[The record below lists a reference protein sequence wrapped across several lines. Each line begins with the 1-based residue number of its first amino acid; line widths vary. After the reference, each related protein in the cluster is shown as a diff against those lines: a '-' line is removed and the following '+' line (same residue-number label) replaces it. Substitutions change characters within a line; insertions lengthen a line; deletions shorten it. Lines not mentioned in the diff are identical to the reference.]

1 MGDEF
6 NIDKVE
12 SLICTVQEAELSD
25 ISKII
30 KEMITIKNSKHKP
43 GEKKKKPYNIVEKI
57 NLNNISKSVASKIK
71 KYHIDSYDIVDEA
84 LKCISEYD
92 ISIKEDLYDYYW
104 DVYMDILIELG
115 IDDDDYEKIKENVDN
130 IYMEILR
137 KTNNQIFIGKKS
149 DIPTNKKVTYIGAIT
164 SYVFYKCKF
173 LIPIENL
180 SY

>member
-1 MGDEF
+1 MEDEF

-12 SLICTVQEAELSD
+12 SLICNVQESELSD

-30 KEMITIKNSKHKP
+30 KEMISIKNSKHKP
-43 GEKKKKPYNIVEKI
+43 AEKKKKPYNIVEKI
-57 NLNNISKSVASKIK
+57 NLNNISKNVASKIK

-92 ISIKEDLYDYYW
+92 ISIKDDLYDYYW
-104 DVYMDILIELG
+104 DVYMDILIELD

-130 IYMEILR
+130 IYLEILR